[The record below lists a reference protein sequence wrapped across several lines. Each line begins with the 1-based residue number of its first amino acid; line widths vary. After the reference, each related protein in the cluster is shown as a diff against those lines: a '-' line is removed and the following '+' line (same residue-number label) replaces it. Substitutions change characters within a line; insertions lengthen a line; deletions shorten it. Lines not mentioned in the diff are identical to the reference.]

1 MRPASPQTS
10 LVHSTR
16 PVPRQG
22 SPRRRPW
29 FGDYKKRAAF
39 LFLLP
44 ALVILIVFS
53 AVPSISAL
61 ILSFTRWDMMSP
73 VQFTGL
79 SNYKRLAT
87 DERFVASF
95 VNTLY
100 YTGVSVP
107 LSVVLSLVVALVL
120 NERWLRGRGAF
131 RVIFFIPIVVSP
143 VAISMIWKWIYNP
156 SFGLLNA
163 FLGFF
168 GVPKQFWD
176 SDPHLAIPSLIV
188 MTVWQTFGYNAV
200 LFLAGL
206 SAIPDELYDAA
217 VVDGANK
224 PKRIRYIT
232 LPLLAPTTIFVVVIA
247 VIRSF
252 QVFDQVLVLGGV
264 SGPTKSLVVTVYY
277 LYQAAFQSFKLGY
290 GSAIGIVLFVT
301 ILVVA
306 VMQFRYYAQRFER

>member
-1 MRPASPQTS
+1 
-10 LVHSTR
+10 
-16 PVPRQG
+16 
-22 SPRRRPW
+22 
-29 FGDYKKRAAF
+29 
-39 LFLLP
+39 
-44 ALVILIVFS
+44 
-53 AVPSISAL
+53 
-61 ILSFTRWDMMSP
+61 
-73 VQFTGL
+73 
-79 SNYKRLAT
+79 
-87 DERFVASF
+87 
-95 VNTLY
+95 
-100 YTGVSVP
+100 
-107 LSVVLSLVVALVL
+107 
-120 NERWLRGRGAF
+120 
-131 RVIFFIPIVVSP
+131 
-143 VAISMIWKWIYNP
+143 
-156 SFGLLNA
+156 
-163 FLGFF
+163 
-168 GVPKQFWD
+168 
-176 SDPHLAIPSLIV
+176 